1 MTFEILKNNCIVF
14 LTTHKDCL
22 PSRKEWLT
30 MKQAGYKFK
39 IDGVIASTKKIEELL
54 KK

>member
-1 MTFEILKNNCIVF
+1 MTFEIWRNNCIVF
-14 LTTHKDCL
+14 TTKHKDCL
-22 PSRKEWLT
+22 PTRKEWLM

-39 IDGVIASTKKIEELL
+39 IDGVIVSKKKIEELL